1 MVGLVGEQAPPSPP
15 SYQSVRGETAKYCQ
29 TLPNTAICCQRPP
42 LAHKRPKISAWLQDS
57 AVPCLDAAVSC
68 MLFSRREAP
77 SLKAM
82 VGNAKKRSTLIFDNC
97 IDWQIYKG
105 FTADQAE
112 IEREPPS
119 AVVIGLVL
127 GSLATTDRGRW
138 YARLMYSAEN
148 PSCKDVYSRFFD
160 ALSITK
166 EGKGDAYPIVDH
178 FYQYCLDLNL
188 RMNPRDELAE
198 HLSRQWHSLTRIL
211 TWGGGLDE
219 ARGEAKSLG
228 AAVEGVTDGDQ
239 PILGYVAFIRSEW
252 PRLHWYTFTYEVLSD
267 LAALG
272 RPTSTAASE
281 TPAMRRDLIR
291 RIDDFYGSRDSKGKR
306 DRKPSPRRA

>member
-1 MVGLVGEQAPPSPP
+1 
-15 SYQSVRGETAKYCQ
+15 
-29 TLPNTAICCQRPP
+29 
-42 LAHKRPKISAWLQDS
+42 
-57 AVPCLDAAVSC
+57 

-160 ALSITK
+160 ALSVTK

-178 FYQYCLDLNL
+178 FYQYSLDHSVTIDLGDDLIHHLADQWGAITRALSECGPEDDIDAKTLADRAVDLGTVLRSPDGFPNERVVGYIELIRDGRRCLRNHSATYRAL
-188 RMNPRDELAE
+188 R
-198 HLSRQWHSLTRIL
+198 
-211 TWGGGLDE
+211 
-219 ARGEAKSLG
+219 
-228 AAVEGVTDGDQ
+228 
-239 PILGYVAFIRSEW
+239 
-252 PRLHWYTFTYEVLSD
+252 D
-267 LAALG
+267 LAFLG
-272 RPTSTAASE
+272 KSTNKAVRDTGSE
-281 TPAMRRDLIR
+281 RLELIR
-291 RIDDFYGSRDSKGKR
+291 TMDTFFRACEQSSNQTGR
-306 DRKPSPRRA
+306 SPVMTCTGTGGIADML